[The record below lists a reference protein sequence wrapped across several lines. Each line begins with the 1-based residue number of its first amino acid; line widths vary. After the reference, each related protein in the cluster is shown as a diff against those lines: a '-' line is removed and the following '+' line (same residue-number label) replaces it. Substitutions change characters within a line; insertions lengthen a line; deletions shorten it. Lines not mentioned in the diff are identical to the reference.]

1 MARLFDYRAYPLMYD
16 ESYDAAAL
24 AVIGGALGFV
34 LLLML
39 IGMALSAAFH
49 FVVSL

>member
-1 MARLFDYRAYPLMYD
+1 MYD